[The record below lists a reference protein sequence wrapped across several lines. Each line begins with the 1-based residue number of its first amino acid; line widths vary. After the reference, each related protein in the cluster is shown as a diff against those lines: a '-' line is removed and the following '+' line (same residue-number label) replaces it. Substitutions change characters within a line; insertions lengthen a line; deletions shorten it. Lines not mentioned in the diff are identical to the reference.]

1 MHVYLVRH
9 GETHLGAAGV
19 HQSPNTPLSPH
30 GKEQAES
37 VAEYL
42 RSVNPDLILTSGY
55 TRAVETARVI
65 GLHAGTKTKVHELFY
80 EVVRP
85 SSLYHKPLVSLATL
99 AYVVQSFLKRK
110 DPTWHY
116 KDAENYTDLA
126 NRASAARTYLEGLS
140 KKHDVVVVVSHN
152 VFIRVLTALLCRNE
166 LPGTLEMARIFFGI
180 IRFPHTG
187 VVHLEYARVA
197 PRSKTCA
204 WSIIDDAA
212 KSSQYQL
219 HRTNQTRFH
228 AFFKGLA
235 RAVGAF
241 AFITFLTAAL
251 FLTFVTKQGSD
262 TVVTMSATSPAPP
275 VVEASFP
282 VGVDVSRK
290 EITEIAHVEDFFAE
304 HIGEEETKQTAW
316 FKKAFGQ
323 LALMGWYQNLA
334 SLSQRVLVI
343 QPGERKEQVA
353 AHFAKILGWSTEE
366 AQYFLDLV
374 TATHPAIEEGKFFP
388 GTYSVGKNATPEE
401 VAWIVLDTF
410 NQEVLTRY
418 GESVSDKVALSDTLT
433 IASLLEREA
442 YDFTDMR
449 EISGVIWNRLFSG
462 MRLQI
467 DATLQY
473 AKGTD
478 STSSWWPIPRPKD
491 KYIESPYNTYMHE
504 GLPPGAIS
512 NPSLAAI
519 LAALNPIKTECMF
532 YFHDKDSVFHCTQTY
547 EEHVALLK
555 AHYGQGK

>member
-9 GETHLGAAGV
+9 GETFLGAKGI

-42 RSVNPDLILTSGY
+42 RSVNPDLILTSPY
-55 TRAVETARVI
+55 TRAAETARVI
-65 GLHAGTKTKVHELFY
+65 GLHSGQTPKVHDLFY

-85 SSLYHKPLVSLATL
+85 SSLYHKRLASLATFV
-99 AYVVQSFLKRK
+99 YVICSFLKRN

-116 KDAENYTDLA
+116 RDAENYTDLC
-126 NRASAARTYLEGLS
+126 NRAFAARTHIEGLS
-140 KKHDVVVVVSHN
+140 KKHKAVVIVSHN
-152 VFIRVLTALLCRNE
+152 VFIRILVTLLCRDK
-166 LPGTLEMARIFFGI
+166 LPGTLEMAGIFFGI
-180 IRFPHTG
+180 LKFPNTG

-204 WSIIDDAA
+204 WSVMNPSKTHHAH
-212 KSSQYQL
+212 SSRK
-219 HRTNQTRFH
+219 HKKT
-228 AFFKGLA
+228 AGGLFRHTVRVA
-235 RAVGAF
+235 GVVVLGALI
-241 AFITFLTAAL
+241 AGAGVLATITA
-251 FLTFVTKQGSD
+251 QGRE
-262 TVVTMSATSPAPP
+262 TVVTMDTTSPAPSLP
-275 VVEASFP
+275 DINFP
-282 VGVDVSRK
+282 VGVDVERK
-290 EITEIAHVEDFFAE
+290 EITEMAQVDTFFAE
-304 HIGEEETKQTAW
+304 HIGQEETEETAW
-316 FKKAFGQ
+316 LRKAFGQ
-323 LALMGWYQNLA
+323 LALMSWYQNLA

-343 QPGERKEQVA
+343 QPGERKEQIA
-353 AHFAKILGWSTEE
+353 AHFGKILGWSAEDTQE
-366 AQYFLDLV
+366 FLDLV
-374 TATHPAIEEGKFFP
+374 TGTYPVVEEGKFFP

-410 NQEVLTRY
+410 NQEVLNRY
-418 GESVSDKVALSDTLT
+418 SDSVSAKVALSDTLT

-449 EISGVIWNRLFSG
+449 EISGVIWNRLFAG

-473 AKGTD
+473 AKGTE
-478 STSSWWPIPRPKD
+478 SNTSWWPIPRPKD

-504 GLPPGAIS
+504 GLPPAAIS

-519 LAALNPIKTECMF
+519 LAALNPIKTECMY
-532 YFHDKDSVFHCTQTY
+532 YFHDKDSIFHCTPTY

-555 AHYGQGK
+555 AYYGQGK